1 MGGMTWKPSYL
12 SREQLEERRLEG
24 GRLLKEGK
32 LSQAEIARH
41 LGVSRATVSEWAKMV
56 QEKGIRG
63 LRKKKAPGSESKL
76 SKVQKEKLKRML
88 DRGALACGFPT
99 DRWTLER
106 VRQLIHREF
115 EVNYHPNYLNRLLR
129 SLGFSPQRPLPQAIE
144 QARELVAAWL
154 EQDWSRIKK
163 VAAARRRHRILG

>member
-1 MGGMTWKPSYL
+1 M
-12 SREQLEERRLEG
+12 EERRLEG

-41 LGVSRATVSEWAKMV
+41 LGVSRATVSDWAKMV
-56 QEKGIRG
+56 QAKGIPS

-88 DRGALACGFPT
+88 DRGGLACGFPT

-106 VRQLIHREF
+106 VRQLIQKEF
-115 EVNYHPNYLNRLLR
+115 KVSYHPNYLNRLLR
-129 SLGFSPQRPLPQAIE
+129 SLGFSPQQPLPQAIE
-144 QARELVAAWL
+144 QERELVKAWL

-163 VAAARRRHRILG
+163 VAAARRRNRILG